1 MKDKIEYVMQQEG
14 EKNVI
19 LGIRGNDR
27 DLIIRHYWDFWN
39 HEATSS
45 EDIIWANDVVKP
57 YLGYFWTTKT
67 KLKNALVN
75 MTFSSLLNCE
85 NLSQFKGLKGGAM
98 PFARDYAKL
107 RYNDIK
113 PVRFL
118 MTKNK
123 YDFYSLGRITAENL
137 TDYDATK

>member
-1 MKDKIEYVMQQEG
+1 MKNKIEYVMQQEG

-75 MTFSSLLNCE
+75 HLKIIKKRCHHLLRVKCLVQDCRPISLME
-85 NLSQFKGLKGGAM
+85 LSL
-98 PFARDYAKL
+98 
-107 RYNDIK
+107 
-113 PVRFL
+113 
-118 MTKNK
+118 
-123 YDFYSLGRITAENL
+123 
-137 TDYDATK
+137 